1 MTSTLTRPAS
11 TTENA
16 AQPETPGGRSG
27 FRSSLS
33 FLARHWGPT
42 LSVVILVLVLGW
54 ALLPGV
60 FASQDPLTGVPADKL
75 QSPSGAH
82 LFGTD
87 HLGRDV
93 FARTVHGTART
104 LITAGLA
111 VGLGVVVGTLLGLA
125 AGTCGRIVDAI
136 AMRLAD
142 VLLAIPAVL
151 IVLVIVS
158 AYEPGPISL
167 GIGVGL
173 ASIATFARL
182 TRAEVARVRS
192 TEYVEAARLS
202 GANGISVVFSHIL
215 PHVLGPVLALLVV
228 ELGAAILAISG
239 LGFLGF
245 GTPPPTPE
253 WGLLVSEGR
262 QYLGPAWWMST
273 LPGLVI
279 VATVLS
285 LASAGRAL
293 QKKVRI

>member
-1 MTSTLTRPAS
+1 MTSTLTRPTAE
-11 TTENA
+11 TRNTA
-16 AQPETPGGRSG
+16 RPEAPKERATAKTVLR
-27 FRSSLS
+27 
-33 FLARHWGPT
+33 FLARNWGPT
-42 LSVVILVLVLGW
+42 LSVVVLVLVLGW

-60 FASQDPLTGVPADKL
+60 FSGQDPLEGVPQDKL
-75 QSPSGAH
+75 RSPSGAH

-111 VGLGVVVGTLLGLA
+111 VGLGVVLGTLLGLV

-151 IVLVIVS
+151 IALVIVS

-182 TRAEVARVRS
+182 TRAEVARVRN
-192 TEYVEAARLS
+192 TEYVEAARLA